1 MPNWAEGTIKF
12 RGKEKDI
19 IDLIKSEFVSPYDD
33 FKVTVDEDEAELNLS
48 AETSYFYISGTRRAF
63 ILNDKISID
72 KISDDETMVVEINNF
87 RQAWAAVP
95 ENYIQM
101 SESYNVDI
109 KIFTFERGMEFTQE
123 IEITNGVVIKDISK
137 EYDDYEWEVPFAGMG
152 G

>member
-137 EYDDYEWEVPFAGMG
+137 EYDDYEWEVPFASMG